1 MLSFDVVLLF
11 TVILVD
17 KACDYISNK
26 LLKGDTLSSR
36 TSLDSN
42 EIISLLN
49 FILCNNYFIYN
60 DNMYKQIHGCAMG
73 SPVNP
78 VVANLCMEAIEEAAI
93 STSEYNLKYGNAMW
107 MTAFVSSKGMLS
119 ALFILDLIPSI
130 HTSHSLS

>member
-26 LLKGDTLSSR
+26 LLKDDTLSSR

-119 ALFILDLIPSI
+119 TLFILHLIPSI